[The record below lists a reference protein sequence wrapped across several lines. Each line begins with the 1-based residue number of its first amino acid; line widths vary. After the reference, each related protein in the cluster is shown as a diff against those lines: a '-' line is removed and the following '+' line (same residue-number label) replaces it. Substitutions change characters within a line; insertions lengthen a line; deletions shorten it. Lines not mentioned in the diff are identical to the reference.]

1 MQCRGCKREWGE
13 VAWPLQVSY
22 HSAWKYIPTIG
33 YEKHG
38 DSVIFEYDYDDEQ
51 DHLGEAADR
60 WYECNQCGE
69 LIYEDELITI
79 LDYINGGINGN
90 KEVEMS

>member
-1 MQCRGCKREWGE
+1 MQCGDVSEERGE
-13 VAWPLQVSY
+13 VAWPLQAPDD
-22 HSAWKYIPTIG
+22 SAWKYIPTIG

-60 WYECNQCGE
+60 ME
-69 LIYEDELITI
+69 
-79 LDYINGGINGN
+79 
-90 KEVEMS
+90 